1 MNGSIFRKAIAIG
14 ILSSTFGIASIAL
27 STTSA
32 SASSVITAAT
42 AALPKFGDNGPEV
55 VRLQEAIMARGF
67 TIKGGVTGTYSEATR
82 SALKSLQKVAGF
94 KASGTLD
101 EKTAKFLGLVDVVA
115 LSSSSLPAVGASGDA
130 VWSVQQALIN
140 SGFAVKGGADGKF
153 GLATTIAL
161 GKFQAA
167 KGLTV
172 TKVVD
177 EATAIALGMLQAPK
191 SVVVSSVVVASAKTS
206 ATTATPAAVVTSNY
220 PKLGDRSETVK
231 AIQTVL
237 MNDSIGLV
245 GGADGRFGK
254 GTSAAIAEYQKRR
267 GLNITGSMDDATNAA
282 MFAAPVAASV
292 APVAAT
298 TAMTFET
305 LPARGQTGEL
315 VRALQN
321 ALIANGTEVKGGA
334 DGVFG
339 VATTVAISNF
349 QAARALNQTK
359 VLDVNT
365 AVALA
370 LIPSFESLGLPTLQV
385 FPMQGGCGFSD
396 TWHDPRSGGRLH
408 EGVDIMGA
416 KGLAIYATNDGVISR
431 MSSGGALGG
440 NVIYVKIPNG
450 TYFYYAHLD
459 SFAPGMTAGVPV
471 KAGQIIGYNGST
483 GSGGSSHLHFEV
495 HPFGGPA
502 VSPYQFVKAVDA
514 CNVTTVLPQS

>member
-1 MNGSIFRKAIAIG
+1 MNSNLLRKVIAIG
-14 ILSSTFGIASIAL
+14 VLSSTFGIASVAL

-32 SASSVITAAT
+32 SASPVISAAP

-67 TIKGGVTGTYSEATR
+67 TIKGGVTGLYSEATR

-94 KASGTLD
+94 KASGKLD

-167 KGLTV
+167 KGLSV

-177 EATAIALGMLQAPK
+177 EATAIALGMLSAPK
-191 SVVVSSVVVASAKTS
+191 PVVVAAVK
-206 ATTATPAAVVTSNY
+206 AVAAPAAVVPSNF

-237 MNDSIGLV
+237 INDSIGLV

-282 MFAAPVAASV
+282 MFAAPVV
-292 APVAAT
+292 APVAAPAAPVAAAT
-298 TAMTFET
+298 TMTFET
-305 LPARGQTGEL
+305 LPARGQSGEF

-385 FPMQGGCGFSD
+385 FPMQGGCGFTD
-396 TWHDPRSGGRLH
+396 TWHQPRSGGRLH

-431 MSSGGALGG
+431 MSTGGALGG
-440 NVIYVKIPNG
+440 NAIYVKIPNG

-459 SFAPGMTAGVPV
+459 SFAPGIAAGVPV

-483 GSGGSSHLHFEV
+483 GSTTPHLHFEV

-502 VSPYQFVKAVDA
+502 VNPYQFVKAVDA
-514 CNVTTVLPQS
+514 CNVTTVLPQP

>member
-1 MNGSIFRKAIAIG
+1 MNGSILRKTIAIG
-14 ILSSTFGIASIAL
+14 LLSSTFGIASIAM

-32 SASSVITAAT
+32 SASPLITAAP

-67 TIKGGVTGTYSEATR
+67 TIKGGVTGSYSEATR

-161 GKFQAA
+161 SKFQAA

-177 EATAIALGMLQAPK
+177 EATAVALGMLSAPK
-191 SVVVSSVVVASAKTS
+191 VVVVASVKTV
-206 ATTATPAAVVTSNY
+206 AAAPAAVVTSNF

-237 MNDSIGLV
+237 INDSIGLV

-267 GLNITGSMDDATNAA
+267 GLNITGTMDDATNAA
-282 MFAAPVAASV
+282 MFAAPVATPA

-298 TAMTFET
+298 TSMTYET
-305 LPARGQTGEL
+305 LPARGQSGDL

-359 VLDVNT
+359 VLDVTT
-365 AVALA
+365 AVALG

-385 FPMQGGCGFSD
+385 FPMQGGCGFTD

-408 EGVDIMGA
+408 EGVDIIGA

-431 MSSGGALGG
+431 MSTGGALGG
-440 NVIYVKIPNG
+440 NAIYVKIPNG

-459 SFAPGMTAGVPV
+459 SFAPGMAVGVPV

-483 GSGGSSHLHFEV
+483 GTTTPHLHFEV

-502 VSPYQFVKAVDA
+502 VNPYQFVKAVDA
-514 CNVTTVLPQS
+514 CNVTTVLPQP

>member
-1 MNGSIFRKAIAIG
+1 MNGSILRKTIAIG
-14 ILSSTFGIASIAL
+14 LLSSTFGIASIAM

-32 SASSVITAAT
+32 SASPLITAAP

-67 TIKGGVTGTYSEATR
+67 TIKGGVTGSYSEATR

-161 GKFQAA
+161 SKFQAA

-177 EATAIALGMLQAPK
+177 EATAVALGMLSAPK
-191 SVVVSSVVVASAKTS
+191 VVVVASVKTV
-206 ATTATPAAVVTSNY
+206 AAAPAAVVTSNF

-237 MNDSIGLV
+237 INDSIGLV

-267 GLNITGSMDDATNAA
+267 GLNITGTMDDATNAA
-282 MFAAPVAASV
+282 MFAAPVAPPA
-292 APVAAT
+292 APVAAAT
-298 TAMTFET
+298 SMTYET
-305 LPARGQTGEL
+305 LPARGQSGDL

-339 VATTVAISNF
+339 VATTVALGNF

-385 FPMQGGCGFSD
+385 FPMQGGCGFTD

-408 EGVDIMGA
+408 EGVDIIGA

-431 MSSGGALGG
+431 MSTGGALGG
-440 NVIYVKIPNG
+440 NAIYVKIPNG

-459 SFAPGMTAGVPV
+459 SFAPGMAAGVPV

-483 GSGGSSHLHFEV
+483 GTTTPHLHFEV

-502 VSPYQFVKAVDA
+502 VNPYQFVKAVDA
-514 CNVTTVLPQS
+514 CNVTTVLPQP

>member
-1 MNGSIFRKAIAIG
+1 MNSNLLRKVIAIG
-14 ILSSTFGIASIAL
+14 ALSATFGIAA
-27 STTSA
+27 TTVSA
-32 SASSVITAAT
+32 TTAAASPVVS
-42 AALPKFGDNGPEV
+42 AAVSQLPKFGDNGPEV

-67 TIKGGVTGTYSEATR
+67 SIKGGVTGAYSDATR

-94 KASGTLD
+94 KATGTLD

-115 LSSSSLPAVGASGDA
+115 LSSSSLPAVGATGDA

-140 SGFAVKGGADGKF
+140 NGFAVKGGADGKF

-161 GKFQAA
+161 GKFQSA
-167 KGLTV
+167 KGLPL

-177 EATAIALGMLQAPK
+177 EATAIALGMLAAPK
-191 SVVVSSVVVASAKTS
+191 TVVTASVKTASAVVVKPSSF
-206 ATTATPAAVVTSNY
+206 
-220 PKLGDRSETVK
+220 PKQGDRSDQVK

-237 MNDSIGLV
+237 INDVIGLV
-245 GGADGRFGK
+245 GGADGRFGA
-254 GTSAAIAEYQKRR
+254 GTSAAIAEYQRRR
-267 GLNITGSMDDATNAA
+267 GLNITGTMDDATNAA
-282 MFAAPVAASV
+282 MFAAPAPAPAVAV
-292 APVAAT
+292 EAT
-298 TAMTFET
+298 ATSMTFET
-305 LPARGQTGEL
+305 LPARGQSGEL
-315 VRALQN
+315 VRTLQN

-339 VATTVAISNF
+339 VATTVAITNF
-349 QAARALNQTK
+349 QIARGLNQTK

-370 LIPSFESLGLPTLQV
+370 LIPSLESLGLPTLQV
-385 FPMQGGCGFSD
+385 FPMQGRCSFSD
-396 TWHDPRSGGRLH
+396 TWKQARPGGRLH

-431 MSSGGALGG
+431 MSTGGVLGG
-440 NVIYVKIPNG
+440 NAIYLTIPNG

-459 SFAPGMTAGVPV
+459 SFAPGIAPGVSV
-471 KAGQIIGYNGST
+471 RAGQIIGYNGET
-483 GSGGSSHLHFEV
+483 GLAGSPHLHFEV

-502 VSPYQFVKAVDA
+502 VSPYPFVKAVDA

>member
-1 MNGSIFRKAIAIG
+1 MNSNLLRKVIAIG

-27 STTSA
+27 STTSV
-32 SASSVITAAT
+32 SASPVISAAP

-55 VRLQEAIMARGF
+55 VRLQEAIMSRGF
-67 TIKGGVTGTYSEATR
+67 SITGGVTGSYSEATR

-140 SGFAVKGGADGKF
+140 SGFVVKGGADGKF

-177 EATAIALGMLQAPK
+177 EATAIALGMLSAPK
-191 SVVVSSVVVASAKTS
+191 PVVVASAKTV
-206 ATTATPAAVVTSNY
+206 TAAAAPAAVVNANF

-237 MNDSIGLV
+237 IKDSIGLV
-245 GGADGRFGK
+245 GGADGRFGA
-254 GTSAAIAEYQKRR
+254 GTTAAIAEYQKRR
-267 GLNITGSMDDATNAA
+267 GLNITGSMDDATNAV
-282 MFAAPVAASV
+282 MFAAPVAAP
-292 APVAAT
+292 APVVAAA

-305 LPARGQTGEL
+305 LPARGQSGDL

-339 VATTVAISNF
+339 VATTVALGNF
-349 QAARALNQTK
+349 QAARALNQSK

-370 LIPSFESLGLPTLQV
+370 LIPTLESLGLPTLQV
-385 FPMQGGCGFSD
+385 FPMQGRCGFTD
-396 TWHDPRSGGRLH
+396 TWGQARSEGRSH
-408 EGVDIMGA
+408 EGTDVMGA
-416 KGLAIYATNDGVISR
+416 RGLALYATNDGVISR
-431 MSSGGALGG
+431 MSTGGRLGV

-459 SFAPGMTAGVPV
+459 SFAPGMAAGVPV
-471 KAGQIIGYNGST
+471 KAGQIIGYVGST
-483 GSGGSSHLHFEV
+483 GDAGTPHLHFEI
-495 HPFGGPA
+495 HPFGGAA
-502 VSPYQFVKAVDA
+502 VNPYVILKAADA
-514 CNVTTVLPQS
+514 CNVLDVLPQP

>member
-1 MNGSIFRKAIAIG
+1 MNSNLFRKVIAIS
-14 ILSSTFGIASIAL
+14 ILSSTFGVASVAL

-32 SASSVITAAT
+32 SASPVISAAP

-67 TIKGGVTGTYSEATR
+67 SIKGGVTGSYSVATR
-82 SALKSLQKVAGF
+82 SALRSLQKVAGLR
-94 KASGTLD
+94 ASGTLD

-167 KGLTV
+167 KGLAV

-177 EATAIALGMLQAPK
+177 QATAIALGMLNAPK
-191 SVVVSSVVVASAKTS
+191 PVVVAAAKTVATS
-206 ATTATPAAVVTSNY
+206 AAAPAAVVSSNF
-220 PKLGDRSETVK
+220 PKQGDRSETVK

-237 MNDSIGLV
+237 IKDVIGLV
-245 GGADGRFGK
+245 GGADGRFGA
-254 GTSAAIAEYQKRR
+254 GTSAAIAEYQRRR

-282 MFAAPVAASV
+282 MFAAPVAAPA
-292 APVAAT
+292 APVATAT
-298 TAMTFET
+298 TAMTYET
-305 LPARGQTGEL
+305 LPARGQSGEL

-339 VATTVAISNF
+339 VATTVALGNF
-349 QAARALNQTK
+349 QASRALNQTK

-385 FPMQGGCGFSD
+385 FPMQGGCGFTD
-396 TWHDPRSGGRLH
+396 TWHAPRSGGRLH
-408 EGVDIMGA
+408 EGVDIIGA

-431 MSSGGALGG
+431 MSTGGALGG
-440 NVIYVKIPNG
+440 NAIYVKIPNG

-459 SFAPGMTAGVPV
+459 SFAPGMAVGVPV

-483 GSGGSSHLHFEV
+483 GSTTPHLHFEV

-502 VSPYQFVKAVDA
+502 VNPYQFVKAVDA
-514 CNVTTVLPQS
+514 CNVTTVLPQP

>member
-14 ILSSTFGIASIAL
+14 ILSSTFGIASVAM

-32 SASSVITAAT
+32 SASPVISAAP
-42 AALPKFGDNGPEV
+42 AALPAFGDNGPEV
-55 VRLQEAIMARGF
+55 VRLQQAILARGF
-67 TIKGGVTGTYSEATR
+67 TIKGGVTGSYSEATR

-161 GKFQAA
+161 GKFQSA

-177 EATAIALGMLQAPK
+177 EATAVALGMLSAPQP
-191 SVVVSSVVVASAKTS
+191 VVVASAKTV
-206 ATTATPAAVVTSNY
+206 ATPAAVVPSNF
-220 PKLGDRSETVK
+220 PKQGDRSETVK

-237 MNDSIGLV
+237 IKDSIGLV
-245 GGADGRFGK
+245 GGADGRFGV
-254 GTSAAIAEYQKRR
+254 GTSAAIAEYQRRR

-282 MFAAPVAASV
+282 MFAAPVV
-292 APVAAT
+292 APVAAPAAPVAAAT

-305 LPARGQTGEL
+305 LPARGQSGEF

-321 ALIANGTEVKGGA
+321 ALIANGTDIKGGA

-385 FPMQGGCGFSD
+385 FPMQGGCGFTD
-396 TWHDPRSGGRLH
+396 TWHQPRSGGRLH

-431 MSSGGALGG
+431 MSTGGALGG
-440 NVIYVKIPNG
+440 NAIYVKIPNG

-459 SFAPGMTAGVPV
+459 SFAPGIAAGVPV

-483 GSGGSSHLHFEV
+483 GSTTPHLHFEV

-502 VSPYQFVKAVDA
+502 VNPYQFVKAVDA
-514 CNVTTVLPQS
+514 CNVTTVLPQP

>member
-1 MNGSIFRKAIAIG
+1 MNGSILRKTIAIG
-14 ILSSTFGIASIAL
+14 LLSSTFGIASIAM

-32 SASSVITAAT
+32 SASPLITAAP

-67 TIKGGVTGTYSEATR
+67 TIKGGVTGSYSEATR

-161 GKFQAA
+161 SKFQAA

-177 EATAIALGMLQAPK
+177 EATAVALGVLSAPK
-191 SVVVSSVVVASAKTS
+191 VVVVASVKTV
-206 ATTATPAAVVTSNY
+206 AAAPAAVVTSNF

-237 MNDSIGLV
+237 INDSIGLV

-282 MFAAPVAASV
+282 MFAAPVAPPA
-292 APVAAT
+292 APVAAAT
-298 TAMTFET
+298 SMTYET
-305 LPARGQTGEL
+305 LPARGQSGDL

-339 VATTVAISNF
+339 VATTVALGNF

-385 FPMQGGCGFSD
+385 FPMQGGCGFTD

-408 EGVDIMGA
+408 EGVDIIGA

-431 MSSGGALGG
+431 MSTGGALGG
-440 NVIYVKIPNG
+440 NAIYVKIPNG

-459 SFAPGMTAGVPV
+459 SFAPGMAAGVPV

-483 GSGGSSHLHFEV
+483 GTTTPHLHFEV
-495 HPFGGPA
+495 HPFGGAA
-502 VSPYQFVKAVDA
+502 VNPYAILKAVDA
-514 CNVTTVLPQS
+514 CNVLDVLPQP

>member
-14 ILSSTFGIASIAL
+14 ILSSTFGIASIAM

-32 SASSVITAAT
+32 SASPVITAAP

-67 TIKGGVTGTYSEATR
+67 SIKGGVTGSYSEATR

-153 GLATTIAL
+153 GIATTIAL

-177 EATAIALGMLQAPK
+177 EATAIALGMLSAPK
-191 SVVVSSVVVASAKTS
+191 PVVVASAKTVI
-206 ATTATPAAVVTSNY
+206 AAAVPAAVATSNF

-237 MNDSIGLV
+237 INDSIGLV
-245 GGADGRFGK
+245 GGADGRFGN

-267 GLNITGSMDDATNAA
+267 GLNITGSMDDATNAV
-282 MFAAPVAASV
+282 MFV
-292 APVAAT
+292 APVAAPAAPVAQAT
-298 TAMTFET
+298 TMTFET
-305 LPARGQTGEL
+305 LPTRGQTGEL

-339 VATTVAISNF
+339 VATTVAITNF

-370 LIPSFESLGLPTLQV
+370 LIPTLESLGLPTLQV
-385 FPMQGGCGFSD
+385 FPMQGRCGFTD
-396 TWHDPRSGGRLH
+396 TWGQARSEGRSH
-408 EGVDIMGA
+408 EGTDVIGA
-416 KGLAIYATNDGVISR
+416 RGLALYATNDGVISR
-431 MSSGGALGG
+431 MSTGGRLGG
-440 NVIYVKIPNG
+440 NAIYVKIPNG

-459 SFAPGMTAGVPV
+459 SFAPGMAAGVPV
-471 KAGQIIGYNGST
+471 KAGQIIGYVGST
-483 GSGGSSHLHFEV
+483 GTTTPHLHFEV
-495 HPFGGPA
+495 HPFGGAA
-502 VSPYQFVKAVDA
+502 VNPYAILKAADA
-514 CNVTTVLPQS
+514 CNVMDVLPQP

>member
-1 MNGSIFRKAIAIG
+1 MNGSILRKTIAIG
-14 ILSSTFGIASIAL
+14 LLSSTFGIASIAM

-32 SASSVITAAT
+32 SASPLITAAP

-67 TIKGGVTGTYSEATR
+67 TIKGGVTGSYSEATR

-161 GKFQAA
+161 SKFQAA

-177 EATAIALGMLQAPK
+177 EATAVALGVLSAPK
-191 SVVVSSVVVASAKTS
+191 VVVVASVKTV
-206 ATTATPAAVVTSNY
+206 AAAPAAVVTSNF

-237 MNDSIGLV
+237 INDSIGLV

-267 GLNITGSMDDATNAA
+267 GLNITGTMDDATNAA
-282 MFAAPVAASV
+282 MFAAPVAPPA
-292 APVAAT
+292 APVAAAT
-298 TAMTFET
+298 SMTYET
-305 LPARGQTGEL
+305 LPARGQSGDL

-339 VATTVAISNF
+339 VATTVALGNF

-359 VLDVNT
+359 VLDVTT

-385 FPMQGGCGFSD
+385 FPMQGGCGFTD

-408 EGVDIMGA
+408 EGVDIIGA

-431 MSSGGALGG
+431 MSTGGRLGG
-440 NVIYVKIPNG
+440 NAIYVKIPNG

-459 SFAPGMTAGVPV
+459 SFAPGVAVGVPV

-483 GSGGSSHLHFEV
+483 GTTTPHLHFEV

-502 VSPYQFVKAVDA
+502 VNPYQFVKAVDA
-514 CNVTTVLPQS
+514 CNVTTVLPQP

>member
-14 ILSSTFGIASIAL
+14 ILSSTFGIASIAM

-32 SASSVITAAT
+32 SASPAISAVP

-55 VRLQEAIMARGF
+55 IRLQEAILARGF
-67 TIKGGVTGTYSEATR
+67 TIKGGVTGSYSEATR

-177 EATAIALGMLQAPK
+177 EATAVALGMLSAPQ
-191 SVVVSSVVVASAKTS
+191 SVVVAAVK
-206 ATTATPAAVVTSNY
+206 AVATPAAVVPSNF
-220 PKLGDRSETVK
+220 PKQGDRSETVK

-237 MNDSIGLV
+237 IKDSIGLV
-245 GGADGRFGK
+245 GGADGRFGV
-254 GTSAAIAEYQKRR
+254 GTSAAIAEYQRRR
-267 GLNITGSMDDATNAA
+267 GLNITGSIDDATNAA
-282 MFAAPVAASV
+282 MFAAPVATPVAAPA
-292 APVAAT
+292 APVAAAT

-305 LPARGQTGEL
+305 LPARGQSGEL

-321 ALIANGTEVKGGA
+321 ALIANGTDVKGGA

-339 VATTVAISNF
+339 VATTVAITNF

-370 LIPSFESLGLPTLQV
+370 LIPSLESLGLPTLQV
-385 FPMQGGCGFSD
+385 FPMQGRCGFTD
-396 TWHDPRSGGRLH
+396 TWGQSRSEGRSH
-408 EGVDIMGA
+408 EGTDVMGA
-416 KGLAIYATNDGVISR
+416 RGLALYATNDGVISKV
-431 MSSGGALGG
+431 STGGRLGG
-440 NVIYVKIPNG
+440 NAIYVKIPNG

-459 SFAPGMTAGVPV
+459 NFAPGMAAGVPV
-471 KAGQIIGYNGST
+471 KAGQVIGYVGST
-483 GSGGSSHLHFEV
+483 GTTTPHLHFEV
-495 HPFGGPA
+495 HPFGGAA
-502 VSPYQFVKAVDA
+502 VNPYAILKAADA
-514 CNVTTVLPQS
+514 CNVLDVLPQP

>member
-1 MNGSIFRKAIAIG
+1 
-14 ILSSTFGIASIAL
+14 
-27 STTSA
+27 
-32 SASSVITAAT
+32 
-42 AALPKFGDNGPEV
+42 
-55 VRLQEAIMARGF
+55 
-67 TIKGGVTGTYSEATR
+67 
-82 SALKSLQKVAGF
+82 
-94 KASGTLD
+94 
-101 EKTAKFLGLVDVVA
+101 LGLVDVVA
-115 LSSSSLPAVGASGDA
+115 LSTSSLPAVGATGDA

-161 GKFQAA
+161 GKFQSA
-167 KGLTV
+167 KGLPL

-177 EATAIALGMLQAPK
+177 EATAIALGMLAAPK
-191 SVVVSSVVVASAKTS
+191 T
-206 ATTATPAAVVTSNY
+206 VVTASVKTASPVVIKSSSF
-220 PKLGDRSETVK
+220 PKQGDRSDQVK

-237 MNDSIGLV
+237 INDVIGLV
-245 GGADGRFGK
+245 GGADGRFGA
-254 GTSAAIAEYQKRR
+254 GTSAAIAEYQRRR
-267 GLNITGSMDDATNAA
+267 GLNITGAMDDATNAA
-282 MFAAPVAASV
+282 MFAAP
-292 APVAAT
+292 APAPAVTVEAT
-298 TAMTFET
+298 ATSMTFET
-305 LPARGQTGEL
+305 LPARGQSGEF

-339 VATTVAISNF
+339 VATTIAITNF
-349 QAARALNQTK
+349 QIARGLNQTK

-370 LIPSFESLGLPTLQV
+370 LIPSLESLGLPTLQV
-385 FPMQGGCGFSD
+385 FPMQGRCSFSD
-396 TWHDPRSGGRLH
+396 TWQQARPGGRLH

-431 MSSGGALGG
+431 MSTGGVLGG
-440 NVIYVKIPNG
+440 NAIYLTIPNG

-459 SFAPGMTAGVPV
+459 SFAPGIAPGVSV
-471 KAGQIIGYNGST
+471 RAGQIIGYNGET
-483 GSGGSSHLHFEV
+483 GHAGSPHLHFEV

>member
-1 MNGSIFRKAIAIG
+1 MNGSILRKTIAIG
-14 ILSSTFGIASIAL
+14 LLSGTFGVASIAM

-32 SASSVITAAT
+32 SASPLITAAP

-67 TIKGGVTGTYSEATR
+67 TIKGGVTGSYSEATR

-161 GKFQAA
+161 SKFQAA

-177 EATAIALGMLQAPK
+177 EATAVALGVLSAPK
-191 SVVVSSVVVASAKTS
+191 VVVVASVKTV
-206 ATTATPAAVVTSNY
+206 AAAPAAVVTSNF

-237 MNDSIGLV
+237 INDSIGLV

-267 GLNITGSMDDATNAA
+267 GLNITGTMDDATNAA
-282 MFAAPVAASV
+282 MFAAPVATPA
-292 APVAAT
+292 APVAAAT
-298 TAMTFET
+298 SMTYET
-305 LPARGQTGEL
+305 LPARGQSGDL

-385 FPMQGGCGFSD
+385 FPMQGGCGFTD
-396 TWHDPRSGGRLH
+396 TWHAPRSGGRLH
-408 EGVDIMGA
+408 EGVDIIGA

-431 MSSGGALGG
+431 MSTGGALGG
-440 NVIYVKIPNG
+440 NAIYVKIPNG

-459 SFAPGMTAGVPV
+459 SFAPGMAPGVPV

-483 GSGGSSHLHFEV
+483 GTTTPHLHFEV

-502 VSPYQFVKAVDA
+502 VNPYQFVKAVDA
-514 CNVTTVLPQS
+514 CNVTTVLPQP

>member
-32 SASSVITAAT
+32 SASPVITTAP

-67 TIKGGVTGTYSEATR
+67 SIKGGVTGSYSEATR

-101 EKTAKFLGLVDVVA
+101 AKTAKFLGLVDVVA

-140 SGFAVKGGADGKF
+140 SGFTVKGGADGKF

-177 EATAIALGMLQAPK
+177 EATAIALGMLSAPK
-191 SVVVSSVVVASAKTS
+191 PVAVASVKTV
-206 ATTATPAAVVTSNY
+206 ATAAAPVAVVTSNF
-220 PKLGDRSETVK
+220 PKLGDRSEAVK

-237 MNDSIGLV
+237 INDSIGLV

-282 MFAAPVAASV
+282 MFAAPVAAPA
-292 APVAAT
+292 APVAAAT
-298 TAMTFET
+298 TMSFET
-305 LPARGQTGEL
+305 LPARGQSGEL

-385 FPMQGGCGFSD
+385 FPMQGGCGFTD

-408 EGVDIMGA
+408 EGVDIIGA

-431 MSSGGALGG
+431 MSTGGALGG
-440 NVIYVKIPNG
+440 NAIYVKIPNG

-459 SFAPGMTAGVPV
+459 SFAPGMAAGVPV

-483 GSGGSSHLHFEV
+483 GTSSPHLHFEV

-502 VSPYQFVKAVDA
+502 VNPYQFVKAVDA

>member
-14 ILSSTFGIASIAL
+14 ILSSTFGIASIAM

-32 SASSVITAAT
+32 SASPVITAAP

-67 TIKGGVTGTYSEATR
+67 SIKGGVTGSYSEATR

-153 GLATTIAL
+153 GIATTIAL

-177 EATAIALGMLQAPK
+177 EATAIALGMLSAPK
-191 SVVVSSVVVASAKTS
+191 PVVVASAKTVI
-206 ATTATPAAVVTSNY
+206 AAAVPAAVATSNF

-245 GGADGRFGK
+245 GGADGRFGA

-267 GLNITGSMDDATNAA
+267 GLNITGSMDDATNAV
-282 MFAAPVAASV
+282 MFV
-292 APVAAT
+292 APVAAPAAPVAQAT
-298 TAMTFET
+298 TMTFET
-305 LPARGQTGEL
+305 LPTRGQTGEL

-339 VATTVAISNF
+339 VATTVAITNF

-370 LIPSFESLGLPTLQV
+370 LIPTLESLGLPTLQV
-385 FPMQGGCGFSD
+385 FPMQGRCGFTD
-396 TWHDPRSGGRLH
+396 TWGQARSEGRSH
-408 EGVDIMGA
+408 EGTDVIGA
-416 KGLAIYATNDGVISR
+416 RGLALYATNDGVISR
-431 MSSGGALGG
+431 MSTGGRLGG
-440 NVIYVKIPNG
+440 NAIYVKIPNG

-459 SFAPGMTAGVPV
+459 SFAPGMAAGVPV
-471 KAGQIIGYNGST
+471 KAGQIIGYVGST
-483 GSGGSSHLHFEV
+483 GTTTPHLHFEV
-495 HPFGGPA
+495 HPFGGAA
-502 VSPYQFVKAVDA
+502 VNPYAILKAADA
-514 CNVTTVLPQS
+514 CNVMGVLPQP

>member
-1 MNGSIFRKAIAIG
+1 MNGSIFRKAIAIS
-14 ILSSTFGIASIAL
+14 ILSSTFGIAGIAL

-32 SASSVITAAT
+32 SASPVITSAPAT
-42 AALPKFGDNGPEV
+42 LPKFGDNGPEV
-55 VRLQEAIMARGF
+55 IRLQESIMARGF
-67 TIKGGVTGTYSEATR
+67 TIKGGVTGSYSEATR

-101 EKTAKFLGLVDVVA
+101 AKTAKFLGLVDVVA
-115 LSSSSLPAVGASGDA
+115 LSSSALPAVGASGDA

-161 GKFQAA
+161 GKFQTA
-167 KGLTV
+167 KGLKV

-177 EATAIALGMLQAPK
+177 ESTAIALGMLSAPK
-191 SVVVSSVVVASAKTS
+191 PVVVASVKTVV
-206 ATTATPAAVVTSNY
+206 APTAPVAAPAAQV
-220 PKLGDRSETVK
+220 
-231 AIQTVL
+231 
-237 MNDSIGLV
+237 
-245 GGADGRFGK
+245 
-254 GTSAAIAEYQKRR
+254 AAP
-267 GLNITGSMDDATNAA
+267 
-282 MFAAPVAASV
+282 AAPVA
-292 APVAAT
+292 AAT

-305 LPARGQTGEL
+305 LPARGQSGDL

-370 LIPSFESLGLPTLQV
+370 LIPTLESLGLPTLQV
-385 FPMQGGCGFSD
+385 FPMQGGCGFTD

-408 EGVDIMGA
+408 EGVDIIGA

-431 MSSGGALGG
+431 MSTGGALGG
-440 NVIYVKIPNG
+440 NAIYVKIPNG

-459 SFAPGMTAGVPV
+459 SFAPGMAVGVPV

-483 GSGGSSHLHFEV
+483 GATTAHLHFEV

-502 VSPYQFVKAVDA
+502 VNPYQFVKAVDA
-514 CNVTTVLPQS
+514 CNVTTVLPQP

>member
-1 MNGSIFRKAIAIG
+1 MNGSILRKTIAIG
-14 ILSSTFGIASIAL
+14 LLSSTFGIASIAM

-32 SASSVITAAT
+32 SASPLITAAP

-67 TIKGGVTGTYSEATR
+67 TIKGGVTGSYSEATR

-161 GKFQAA
+161 SKFQAA

-177 EATAIALGMLQAPK
+177 EATAVALGMLSAPK
-191 SVVVSSVVVASAKTS
+191 VVVVASVKTV
-206 ATTATPAAVVTSNY
+206 AAAPAAVVTSNF

-237 MNDSIGLV
+237 INDSIGLV

-282 MFAAPVAASV
+282 MFAAPVAPPA
-292 APVAAT
+292 APVAAAT
-298 TAMTFET
+298 SMTYET
-305 LPARGQTGEL
+305 LPARGQSGDL

-385 FPMQGGCGFSD
+385 FPMQGGCGFTD

-408 EGVDIMGA
+408 EGVDIIGA

-431 MSSGGALGG
+431 MSTGGALGG
-440 NVIYVKIPNG
+440 NAIYVKIPNG

-459 SFAPGMTAGVPV
+459 SFAPGMAAGVPV

-483 GSGGSSHLHFEV
+483 GTTTPHLHFEV

-502 VSPYQFVKAVDA
+502 VNPYQFVKAVDA
-514 CNVTTVLPQS
+514 CNVTTVLPQP

>member
-1 MNGSIFRKAIAIG
+1 MNGSILRKTIAIG
-14 ILSSTFGIASIAL
+14 LLSSTFGIASIAM

-32 SASSVITAAT
+32 SASPLITAAP

-67 TIKGGVTGTYSEATR
+67 TIKGGVTGSYSEATR

-161 GKFQAA
+161 SKFQAA

-177 EATAIALGMLQAPK
+177 EATAVALGMLSAPK
-191 SVVVSSVVVASAKTS
+191 VVVVASVKTV
-206 ATTATPAAVVTSNY
+206 AAAPAAVVTSNF

-237 MNDSIGLV
+237 INDSIGLV

-282 MFAAPVAASV
+282 MFAAPVAPPA
-292 APVAAT
+292 APVAAAT
-298 TAMTFET
+298 SMTYET
-305 LPARGQTGEL
+305 LPARGQSGDL

-359 VLDVNT
+359 VLDVTT
-365 AVALA
+365 AVALG

-385 FPMQGGCGFSD
+385 FPMQGGCGFTD

-408 EGVDIMGA
+408 EGVDIIGA

-431 MSSGGALGG
+431 MSTGGALGG
-440 NVIYVKIPNG
+440 NAIYVKIPNG

-459 SFAPGMTAGVPV
+459 SFAPGMAAGVPV

-483 GSGGSSHLHFEV
+483 GTGSPHLHFEV

-502 VSPYQFVKAVDA
+502 VNPYQFVKAVDA
-514 CNVTTVLPQS
+514 CNVTTVLPQP

>member
-1 MNGSIFRKAIAIG
+1 MNGSIFRKAIAIA

-32 SASSVITAAT
+32 SASPVITAAT
-42 AALPKFGDNGPEV
+42 TALPKFGDNGPEV
-55 VRLQEAIMARGF
+55 IRLQEAIMARGF
-67 TIKGGVTGTYSEATR
+67 SIKGGVTGSYSEATR

-167 KGLTV
+167 KKLTV

-177 EATAIALGMLQAPK
+177 EATAIALGMLSAPK
-191 SVVVSSVVVASAKTS
+191 PVVVASAKTV
-206 ATTATPAAVVTSNY
+206 TAS
-220 PKLGDRSETVK
+220 
-231 AIQTVL
+231 
-237 MNDSIGLV
+237 
-245 GGADGRFGK
+245 
-254 GTSAAIAEYQKRR
+254 
-267 GLNITGSMDDATNAA
+267 
-282 MFAAPVAASV
+282 AAPVAAPA

-298 TAMTFET
+298 TVMTFET
-305 LPARGQTGEL
+305 LPARGQSGEL

-385 FPMQGGCGFSD
+385 FPMQGGCGFTD

-408 EGVDIMGA
+408 EGVDIIGA

-431 MSSGGALGG
+431 MSTGGALGG
-440 NVIYVKIPNG
+440 NAIYVKIPNG

-459 SFAPGMTAGVPV
+459 SFAPGMAAGVPV

-483 GSGGSSHLHFEV
+483 GTGSPHLHFEV

>member
-1 MNGSIFRKAIAIG
+1 MNGSIFRKAISIG
-14 ILSSTFGIASIAL
+14 ILSSTFGIASIAM

-32 SASSVITAAT
+32 SASSAISAAPT
-42 AALPKFGDNGPEV
+42 ALPKFGDNGPEV
-55 VRLQEAIMARGF
+55 IRLQQAILARGF
-67 TIKGGVTGTYSEATR
+67 TIKGGVTGSYSEATR

-94 KASGTLD
+94 KASGMLD

-161 GKFQAA
+161 GKFQSA

-177 EATAIALGMLQAPK
+177 EATAVALGMLSAPQP
-191 SVVVSSVVVASAKTS
+191 VVVASAKTV
-206 ATTATPAAVVTSNY
+206 ATPAAVVPSNF
-220 PKLGDRSETVK
+220 PKQGDRSETVK

-237 MNDSIGLV
+237 IKDSIGLV
-245 GGADGRFGK
+245 GGADGRFGV
-254 GTSAAIAEYQKRR
+254 GTSAAIAEYQRRR

-282 MFAAPVAASV
+282 MFAAPVV
-292 APVAAT
+292 APVAAPAAPVAAAT

-305 LPARGQTGEL
+305 LPARGQSGEF

-321 ALIANGTEVKGGA
+321 ALIANGTDIKGGA

-385 FPMQGGCGFSD
+385 FPMQGGCGFTD
-396 TWHDPRSGGRLH
+396 TWHQPRSGGRLH

-431 MSSGGALGG
+431 MSTGGALGG
-440 NVIYVKIPNG
+440 NAIYVKIPNG

-459 SFAPGMTAGVPV
+459 SFAPGIAAGVPV

-483 GSGGSSHLHFEV
+483 GSTTPHLHFEV

-502 VSPYQFVKAVDA
+502 VNPYQFVKAVDA
-514 CNVTTVLPQS
+514 CNVTTVLPQP

>member
-14 ILSSTFGIASIAL
+14 ILSSTFGIASIAM

-32 SASSVITAAT
+32 SASPAISAAP

-55 VRLQEAIMARGF
+55 IRLQQAILARGF
-67 TIKGGVTGTYSEATR
+67 TIKGGVTGSYSEATR

-94 KASGTLD
+94 KASGMLD

-177 EATAIALGMLQAPK
+177 EATAVALGMLSAPQP
-191 SVVVSSVVVASAKTS
+191 VVVASAKTV
-206 ATTATPAAVVTSNY
+206 ATPAAVVPSNF
-220 PKLGDRSETVK
+220 PKQGDRSETVK

-237 MNDSIGLV
+237 IKDSIGLV
-245 GGADGRFGK
+245 GGADGRFGV
-254 GTSAAIAEYQKRR
+254 GTSAAIAEYQRRR

-282 MFAAPVAASV
+282 MFAAPVV
-292 APVAAT
+292 APVAAPAAPVAAAT

-305 LPARGQTGEL
+305 LPARGQSGEF

-321 ALIANGTEVKGGA
+321 ALIANGTDIKGGA

-385 FPMQGGCGFSD
+385 FPMQGGCGFTD
-396 TWHDPRSGGRLH
+396 TWHQPRSGGRLH

-431 MSSGGALGG
+431 MSTGGALGG
-440 NVIYVKIPNG
+440 NAIYVKIPNG

-459 SFAPGMTAGVPV
+459 SFAPGMAVGVPV

-483 GSGGSSHLHFEV
+483 GSTTPHLHFEV

-502 VSPYQFVKAVDA
+502 VNPYQFVKAVDA
-514 CNVTTVLPQS
+514 CNVTTVLPQP

>member
-1 MNGSIFRKAIAIG
+1 MNGSILRKTIAIG
-14 ILSSTFGIASIAL
+14 LLSSTFGIASIAM
-27 STTSA
+27 STASA
-32 SASSVITAAT
+32 SASPLITAAP

-67 TIKGGVTGTYSEATR
+67 TIKGGVTGSYSEATR

-161 GKFQAA
+161 SKFQAA

-177 EATAIALGMLQAPK
+177 EATAVALGVLSAPK
-191 SVVVSSVVVASAKTS
+191 VVVVASVKTV
-206 ATTATPAAVVTSNY
+206 AAAPAAVVTSNF

-237 MNDSIGLV
+237 INDSIGLV

-267 GLNITGSMDDATNAA
+267 GLNITGTMDDATNAA
-282 MFAAPVAASV
+282 MFAAPVATPA
-292 APVAAT
+292 APVAAAT
-298 TAMTFET
+298 SMTYET
-305 LPARGQTGEL
+305 LPARGQSGDL

-385 FPMQGGCGFSD
+385 FPMQGGCGFTD
-396 TWHDPRSGGRLH
+396 TWHAPRSGGRLH
-408 EGVDIMGA
+408 EGVDIIGA

-431 MSSGGALGG
+431 MSTGGALGG
-440 NVIYVKIPNG
+440 NAIYVKIPNG

-459 SFAPGMTAGVPV
+459 SFAPGMAPGVPV

-483 GSGGSSHLHFEV
+483 GTTTPHLHFEV

-502 VSPYQFVKAVDA
+502 VNPYQFVKAVDA
-514 CNVTTVLPQS
+514 CNVTTVLPQP

>member
-14 ILSSTFGIASIAL
+14 ILSSTFGIASIAM

-32 SASSVITAAT
+32 SASPVITAAP

-67 TIKGGVTGTYSEATR
+67 SIKGGVTGSYSEATR

-153 GLATTIAL
+153 GIATTIAL

-177 EATAIALGMLQAPK
+177 EATAIALGMLSAPK
-191 SVVVSSVVVASAKTS
+191 PVVVASAKTVI
-206 ATTATPAAVVTSNY
+206 AAAVPAAVAKSNF

-245 GGADGRFGK
+245 GGADGRFGA

-267 GLNITGSMDDATNAA
+267 GLNITGSMDDATNAV
-282 MFAAPVAASV
+282 MFV
-292 APVAAT
+292 APVAAPAAPVAQAT
-298 TAMTFET
+298 TMTFET
-305 LPARGQTGEL
+305 LPTRGQSGEL

-339 VATTVAISNF
+339 VATTVAITNF

-370 LIPSFESLGLPTLQV
+370 LIPTLESLGLPTLQV
-385 FPMQGGCGFSD
+385 FPMQGRCGFTD
-396 TWHDPRSGGRLH
+396 TWGQARSEGRSH
-408 EGVDIMGA
+408 EGTDVIGA
-416 KGLAIYATNDGVISR
+416 RGLALYATNDGVISR
-431 MSSGGALGG
+431 MSTGGRLGG
-440 NVIYVKIPNG
+440 NAIYVKIPNG

-459 SFAPGMTAGVPV
+459 SFAPGMAAGVPV
-471 KAGQIIGYNGST
+471 KAGQIIGYVGST
-483 GSGGSSHLHFEV
+483 GTTTPHLHFEV
-495 HPFGGPA
+495 HPFGGAA
-502 VSPYQFVKAVDA
+502 VNPYAILKAADA
-514 CNVTTVLPQS
+514 CNVMGVLPQP

>member
-1 MNGSIFRKAIAIG
+1 MNGSIFRKAIAIS

-32 SASSVITAAT
+32 SASPVISAAPAT
-42 AALPKFGDNGPEV
+42 LPKFGDNGPEV

-67 TIKGGVTGTYSEATR
+67 TIKGGVTGSYSEATR

-101 EKTAKFLGLVDVVA
+101 AKTAKFLGLVDVVA

-140 SGFAVKGGADGKF
+140 SGFTVKGGADGKF

-161 GKFQAA
+161 GKFQTA
-167 KGLTV
+167 KGLKV

-177 EATAIALGMLQAPK
+177 EATAIALGMLSAPK
-191 SVVVSSVVVASAKTS
+191 PVVIASVKTVAA
-206 ATTATPAAVVTSNY
+206 P
-220 PKLGDRSETVK
+220 
-231 AIQTVL
+231 
-237 MNDSIGLV
+237 
-245 GGADGRFGK
+245 
-254 GTSAAIAEYQKRR
+254 
-267 GLNITGSMDDATNAA
+267 
-282 MFAAPVAASV
+282 AAPVAAPA
-292 APVAAT
+292 APAATAPAAT
-298 TAMTFET
+298 TMSFET
-305 LPARGQTGEL
+305 LPARGQSGEL

-385 FPMQGGCGFSD
+385 FPMQGGCGYSD

-431 MSSGGALGG
+431 MSTGGALGG
-440 NVIYVKIPNG
+440 NAIYIKIPNG

-459 SFAPGMTAGVPV
+459 SFAPGIAAGVPV

-483 GSGGSSHLHFEV
+483 GSGGSTHLHFEV

>member
-14 ILSSTFGIASIAL
+14 LLSSTFGIASIAL
-27 STTSA
+27 CTTSA
-32 SASSVITAAT
+32 SASPVISVAP

-55 VRLQEAIMARGF
+55 VRLQQAIMARGF
-67 TIKGGVTGTYSEATR
+67 SIKGGVTGSYSEATR

-115 LSSSSLPAVGASGDA
+115 LSASSLPAVGASGDA

-140 SGFAVKGGADGKF
+140 SGFTVKGGADGKF

-177 EATAIALGMLQAPK
+177 EATAIALGMLSAP
-191 SVVVSSVVVASAKTS
+191 SPVVVASAKTVKV
-206 ATTATPAAVVTSNY
+206 APAPAAIVTSNF

-237 MNDSIGLV
+237 INDSIGLV

-282 MFAAPVAASV
+282 MFAAPVAAPV
-292 APVAAT
+292 APVAAAPT
-298 TAMTFET
+298 MTFET
-305 LPARGQTGEL
+305 LPSRGQSGDL

-321 ALIANGTEVKGGA
+321 ALIANGTAVKGGA

-385 FPMQGGCGFSD
+385 FPMQGGCGFTD
-396 TWHDPRSGGRLH
+396 TWHQPRSGGRLH
-408 EGVDIMGA
+408 EGVDIIGA

-431 MSSGGALGG
+431 MSTGGALGG
-440 NVIYVKIPNG
+440 NAIYVKIPNG

-459 SFAPGMTAGVPV
+459 SFAPGMAAGVPV

-483 GSGGSSHLHFEV
+483 GSTTPHLHFEV

-502 VSPYQFVKAVDA
+502 VNPYQFVKAVDA
-514 CNVTTVLPQS
+514 CNVTTVLPQP

>member
-14 ILSSTFGIASIAL
+14 ILSSSFGIASIAM

-32 SASSVITAAT
+32 SASSAISAAP

-55 VRLQEAIMARGF
+55 IRLQQAILARGF
-67 TIKGGVTGTYSEATR
+67 TIKGGVTGSYSEATR

-94 KASGTLD
+94 KASGMLD

-161 GKFQAA
+161 GKFQSA

-177 EATAIALGMLQAPK
+177 EATAVALGMLSAPQP
-191 SVVVSSVVVASAKTS
+191 VVVASAKTV
-206 ATTATPAAVVTSNY
+206 ATPAAVVPSNF
-220 PKLGDRSETVK
+220 PKQGDRSETVK

-237 MNDSIGLV
+237 IKDSIGLV
-245 GGADGRFGK
+245 GGADGRFGV
-254 GTSAAIAEYQKRR
+254 GTSAAIAEYQRRR

-282 MFAAPVAASV
+282 MFAAPVV
-292 APVAAT
+292 APVAAPAAPVAAAT

-305 LPARGQTGEL
+305 LPARGQSGEF

-321 ALIANGTEVKGGA
+321 ALIANGTDIKGGA

-349 QAARALNQTK
+349 QATRALNQTK

-370 LIPSFESLGLPTLQV
+370 LIPSIESLGLPTLQV
-385 FPMQGGCGFSD
+385 FPMQGGCGFTD
-396 TWHDPRSGGRLH
+396 TWHQPRSGGRLH

-431 MSSGGALGG
+431 MSTGGALGG
-440 NVIYVKIPNG
+440 NAIYVKIPNG

-459 SFAPGMTAGVPV
+459 SFAPGIAAGVPV

-483 GSGGSSHLHFEV
+483 GSTTPHLHFEV

-502 VSPYQFVKAVDA
+502 VNPYQFVKAVDA
-514 CNVTTVLPQS
+514 CNVTTVLPQP

>member
-1 MNGSIFRKAIAIG
+1 MNGSILRKTIAIG
-14 ILSSTFGIASIAL
+14 LLSSTFGIASIAM

-32 SASSVITAAT
+32 SASPLITAAP

-67 TIKGGVTGTYSEATR
+67 TIKGGVTGSYSEATR

-161 GKFQAA
+161 SKFQAA

-177 EATAIALGMLQAPK
+177 EATAVALGMLSAPK
-191 SVVVSSVVVASAKTS
+191 VVVVASVKTV
-206 ATTATPAAVVTSNY
+206 AAAPAAVVTSNF

-237 MNDSIGLV
+237 INDSIGLV

-282 MFAAPVAASV
+282 MFAAPVAPPA
-292 APVAAT
+292 APVAAAT
-298 TAMTFET
+298 SMTYET
-305 LPARGQTGEL
+305 LPARGQSGDL

-359 VLDVNT
+359 VLDVTT
-365 AVALA
+365 AVALG

-385 FPMQGGCGFSD
+385 FPMQGGCGFTD

-408 EGVDIMGA
+408 EGVDIIGA

-431 MSSGGALGG
+431 MSTGGALGG
-440 NVIYVKIPNG
+440 NAIYVKIPNG

-459 SFAPGMTAGVPV
+459 SFAPGMAAGVPV

-483 GSGGSSHLHFEV
+483 GTTTPHLHFEV

-502 VSPYQFVKAVDA
+502 VNPYQFVKAVDA
-514 CNVTTVLPQS
+514 CNVTTVLPQP

>member
-1 MNGSIFRKAIAIG
+1 MNGSIFLKAITIG
-14 ILSSTFGIASIAL
+14 ILSSTVGIASIAL

-32 SASSVITAAT
+32 SASPVITAT
-42 AALPKFGDNGPEV
+42 PAALPKFGDNGPEV

-67 TIKGGVTGTYSEATR
+67 TIKGGVTGSYSEATR

-94 KASGTLD
+94 KASGILD
-101 EKTAKFLGLVDVVA
+101 EITAKFLGLVDVVA

-140 SGFAVKGGADGKF
+140 SGFSVKGGADGKF

-167 KGLTV
+167 KGLAV

-177 EATAIALGMLQAPK
+177 EATAIALGMLSAPK
-191 SVVVSSVVVASAKTS
+191 PVVVAAVKTV
-206 ATTATPAAVVTSNY
+206 AAPAAPAAVASNF
-220 PKLGDRSETVK
+220 PQFGDRSETVK

-237 MNDSIGLV
+237 IKDSIGLV
-245 GGADGRFGK
+245 GGADGRFGA

-282 MFAAPVAASV
+282 MFSAPVAAPAAPVAT
-292 APVAAT
+292 AT
-298 TAMTFET
+298 TMSFET
-305 LPARGQTGEL
+305 LPARGQSGDL

-385 FPMQGGCGFSD
+385 FPLQGGCGFSD
-396 TWHDPRSGGRLH
+396 TWHHPRSGGRLH

-431 MSSGGALGG
+431 MSTGGALGG
-440 NVIYVKIPNG
+440 NAIYVKIPNG

-459 SFAPGMTAGVPV
+459 SFAPGMAAGVPV

>member
-14 ILSSTFGIASIAL
+14 ILSSTFGIASIAM

-32 SASSVITAAT
+32 SASPAISAAP

-55 VRLQEAIMARGF
+55 IRLQEAILARGF
-67 TIKGGVTGTYSEATR
+67 TIKGGVTGSYSEATR

-177 EATAIALGMLQAPK
+177 EATAVALGMLSAPQ
-191 SVVVSSVVVASAKTS
+191 SVVVAAVK
-206 ATTATPAAVVTSNY
+206 AVATPAAVVPSNF
-220 PKLGDRSETVK
+220 PKQGDRSETVK

-237 MNDSIGLV
+237 IKDSIGLV
-245 GGADGRFGK
+245 GGADGRFGV
-254 GTSAAIAEYQKRR
+254 GTSAAIAEYQRRR
-267 GLNITGSMDDATNAA
+267 GLNITGSIDDATNAA
-282 MFAAPVAASV
+282 MFAAPVATPVAAPA
-292 APVAAT
+292 APVAAAT

-305 LPARGQTGEL
+305 LPARGQSGEL

-321 ALIANGTEVKGGA
+321 ALIANGTDVKGGA

-339 VATTVAISNF
+339 VATTVAITNF

-370 LIPSFESLGLPTLQV
+370 LIPSLESLGLPTLQV
-385 FPMQGGCGFSD
+385 FPMQGRCGFTD
-396 TWHDPRSGGRLH
+396 TWGQSRSEGRSH
-408 EGVDIMGA
+408 EGTDVMGA
-416 KGLAIYATNDGVISR
+416 RGLALYATNDGVISKV
-431 MSSGGALGG
+431 STGGRLGG
-440 NVIYVKIPNG
+440 NAIYVKIPNG

-459 SFAPGMTAGVPV
+459 NFAPGMAAGVPV
-471 KAGQIIGYNGST
+471 KAGQVIGYVGST
-483 GSGGSSHLHFEV
+483 GTTTPHLHFEV
-495 HPFGGPA
+495 HPFGGAA
-502 VSPYQFVKAVDA
+502 VNPYAILKAADA
-514 CNVTTVLPQS
+514 CNVLDVLPQP

>member
-1 MNGSIFRKAIAIG
+1 MNSNLLRKVIAIG
-14 ILSSTFGIASIAL
+14 ALSATFGIAA
-27 STTSA
+27 TTVSA
-32 SASSVITAAT
+32 TTAAASPVVS
-42 AALPKFGDNGPEV
+42 AAVSQLPKFGDNGPEV

-67 TIKGGVTGTYSEATR
+67 SIKGGVTGTYSDATR

-94 KASGTLD
+94 KATGTLD

-115 LSSSSLPAVGASGDA
+115 LSSSSLPAVGATGDA

-140 SGFAVKGGADGKF
+140 NGFAVKGGADGKF

-161 GKFQAA
+161 GKFQSA
-167 KGLTV
+167 KGLPL

-177 EATAIALGMLQAPK
+177 EATAIALGMLAAPK
-191 SVVVSSVVVASAKTS
+191 TVVTASVKTASAVVVKPSSF
-206 ATTATPAAVVTSNY
+206 
-220 PKLGDRSETVK
+220 PKQGDRSDQVK

-237 MNDSIGLV
+237 INDVIGLV
-245 GGADGRFGK
+245 GGADGRFGA
-254 GTSAAIAEYQKRR
+254 GTSAAIAEYQRRR
-267 GLNITGSMDDATNAA
+267 GLNITGTMDDATNAA
-282 MFAAPVAASV
+282 MFAAPAPAPAVAV
-292 APVAAT
+292 EAT
-298 TAMTFET
+298 ATSMTFET
-305 LPARGQTGEL
+305 LPARGQSGEL
-315 VRALQN
+315 VRTLQN

-339 VATTVAISNF
+339 VATTVAITNF
-349 QAARALNQTK
+349 QIARGLNQTK

-370 LIPSFESLGLPTLQV
+370 LIPSLESLGLPTLQV
-385 FPMQGGCGFSD
+385 FPMQGRCSFSD
-396 TWHDPRSGGRLH
+396 TWKQARPGGRLH

-431 MSSGGALGG
+431 MSTGGVLGG
-440 NVIYVKIPNG
+440 NAIYLTIPNG

-459 SFAPGMTAGVPV
+459 SFAPGIAPGVSV
-471 KAGQIIGYNGST
+471 RAGQIIGYNGET
-483 GSGGSSHLHFEV
+483 GHAGSPHLHFEV

>member
-1 MNGSIFRKAIAIG
+1 
-14 ILSSTFGIASIAL
+14 
-27 STTSA
+27 
-32 SASSVITAAT
+32 
-42 AALPKFGDNGPEV
+42 
-55 VRLQEAIMARGF
+55 MARGF
-67 TIKGGVTGTYSEATR
+67 SIKGGVTGAYSDATR

-94 KASGTLD
+94 KATGSLD

-115 LSSSSLPAVGASGDA
+115 LSTSSLPAVGATGDA

-161 GKFQAA
+161 GKFQSA
-167 KGLTV
+167 KGLPL

-177 EATAIALGMLQAPK
+177 EATAIALGMLAAPK
-191 SVVVSSVVVASAKTS
+191 T
-206 ATTATPAAVVTSNY
+206 VVTASVKTASPVVIKSSSF
-220 PKLGDRSETVK
+220 PKQGDRSDQVK

-237 MNDSIGLV
+237 INDVIGLV
-245 GGADGRFGK
+245 GGADGRFGA
-254 GTSAAIAEYQKRR
+254 GTSAAIAEYQRRR
-267 GLNITGSMDDATNAA
+267 GLNITGAMDDATNAA
-282 MFAAPVAASV
+282 MFAAP
-292 APVAAT
+292 APAPAVTVEAT
-298 TAMTFET
+298 ATSMTFET
-305 LPARGQTGEL
+305 LPARGQSGEF

-339 VATTVAISNF
+339 VATTVAITNF
-349 QAARALNQTK
+349 QIARGLIQTK

-370 LIPSFESLGLPTLQV
+370 LIPSLESLGLPTLQV
-385 FPMQGGCGFSD
+385 FPMQGRCSFSD
-396 TWHDPRSGGRLH
+396 TWQQARPGGRLH

-431 MSSGGALGG
+431 MSTGGVLGG
-440 NVIYVKIPNG
+440 NAIYLTIPNG

-459 SFAPGMTAGVPV
+459 SFAPGIAPGVSV
-471 KAGQIIGYNGST
+471 RAGQIIGYNGET
-483 GSGGSSHLHFEV
+483 GHAGSPHLHFEV

>member
-32 SASSVITAAT
+32 SASPVISAAPT
-42 AALPKFGDNGPEV
+42 ALPKFGDNGPEV

-67 TIKGGVTGTYSEATR
+67 TIKGGVTGSYSEATR

-94 KASGTLD
+94 KATGTLD

-177 EATAIALGMLQAPK
+177 EATAIALGMLSAPAP
-191 SVVVSSVVVASAKTS
+191 VVVSTAKTVI
-206 ATTATPAAVVTSNY
+206 AAAAPAAVATSNF
-220 PKLGDRSETVK
+220 PKLGDRSEAVK

-245 GGADGRFGK
+245 GGADGRFGA

-267 GLNITGSMDDATNAA
+267 GLNITGSMDDATNAV
-282 MFAAPVAASV
+282 MFAAPVAAPA
-292 APVAAT
+292 APVAANT
-298 TAMTFET
+298 VMTFET
-305 LPARGQTGEL
+305 LPARGQSGEL

-370 LIPSFESLGLPTLQV
+370 LIPTLESLGLPTLQV
-385 FPMQGGCGFSD
+385 FPMQGRCGFTD
-396 TWHDPRSGGRLH
+396 TWGQARSEGRSH
-408 EGVDIMGA
+408 EGTDVIGA
-416 KGLAIYATNDGVISR
+416 RGLALYATNDGVISR
-431 MSSGGALGG
+431 MSTGGRLGG
-440 NVIYVKIPNG
+440 NAIYVKIPNG

-459 SFAPGMTAGVPV
+459 SFAPGMAAGVPV
-471 KAGQIIGYNGST
+471 KAGQVIGYVGST
-483 GSGGSSHLHFEV
+483 GTTTPHLHFEV
-495 HPFGGPA
+495 HPFGGVA
-502 VSPYQFVKAVDA
+502 VNPYAILKAADA
-514 CNVTTVLPQS
+514 CNVMDVLPQP

>member
-14 ILSSTFGIASIAL
+14 ILSSTFGIASVAM

-32 SASSVITAAT
+32 SASSAISAAP

-55 VRLQEAIMARGF
+55 IRLQQAILARGF
-67 TIKGGVTGTYSEATR
+67 TIKGGVTGSYSEATR

-94 KASGTLD
+94 KASGMLD

-161 GKFQAA
+161 GKFQSA

-177 EATAIALGMLQAPK
+177 EATAVALGMLSAPQP
-191 SVVVSSVVVASAKTS
+191 VVVASAKTV
-206 ATTATPAAVVTSNY
+206 ATPAAVVPSNF
-220 PKLGDRSETVK
+220 PKQGDRSETVK

-237 MNDSIGLV
+237 IKDSIGLV
-245 GGADGRFGK
+245 GGADGRFGV
-254 GTSAAIAEYQKRR
+254 GTSAAIAEYQRRR

-282 MFAAPVAASV
+282 MFAAPVV
-292 APVAAT
+292 APVAAPAAPVAAAT

-305 LPARGQTGEL
+305 LPARGQSGEF

-321 ALIANGTEVKGGA
+321 ALIANGTDIKGGA

-385 FPMQGGCGFSD
+385 FPMQGGCGFTD
-396 TWHDPRSGGRLH
+396 TWHQPRSGGRLH

-431 MSSGGALGG
+431 MSTGGALGG
-440 NVIYVKIPNG
+440 NAIYVKIPNG

-459 SFAPGMTAGVPV
+459 SFAPGIAAGVPV

-483 GSGGSSHLHFEV
+483 GSTTPHLHFEV

-502 VSPYQFVKAVDA
+502 VNPYQFVKAVDA
-514 CNVTTVLPQS
+514 CNVTTVLPQP

>member
-32 SASSVITAAT
+32 SASPVITAAT

-67 TIKGGVTGTYSEATR
+67 SIKGGVTGSYSEATR

-167 KGLTV
+167 KGLTI

-177 EATAIALGMLQAPK
+177 EATAIALGMLSAPK
-191 SVVVSSVVVASAKTS
+191 PVVVASVKTV
-206 ATTATPAAVVTSNY
+206 AAPAAPAAAAVASNF
-220 PKLGDRSETVK
+220 PKFGDRSETVK

-237 MNDSIGLV
+237 IKDSIGLV
-245 GGADGRFGK
+245 GGADGRFGA

-267 GLNITGSMDDATNAA
+267 GLNITGSMDEATNAV
-282 MFAAPVAASV
+282 MFAAPVAAPA
-292 APVAAT
+292 APVAAAT
-298 TAMTFET
+298 TMSFET
-305 LPARGQTGEL
+305 LPARGQSGDL

-321 ALIANGTEVKGGA
+321 ALITNGTEVKGGA

-339 VATTVAISNF
+339 VATTTAISNF
-349 QAARALNQTK
+349 QTSRGLNQTK

-370 LIPSFESLGLPTLQV
+370 LIPSLESLGLPTLQV
-385 FPMQGGCGFSD
+385 FPMQGRCGFTD
-396 TWHDPRSGGRLH
+396 TWGQARSEGRSH
-408 EGVDIMGA
+408 EGTDVMGA
-416 KGLAIYATNDGVISR
+416 RGLALYATNDGVISR
-431 MSSGGALGG
+431 MSTGGRLGG

-459 SFAPGMTAGVPV
+459 SFASGMAAGVPV
-471 KAGQIIGYNGST
+471 KAGQVIGYVGST
-483 GSGGSSHLHFEV
+483 GTTTPHLHFEV
-495 HPFGGPA
+495 HPFGGAA
-502 VSPYQFVKAVDA
+502 VNPYLILKAADA
-514 CNVTTVLPQS
+514 CNVTDVLPQP

>member
-1 MNGSIFRKAIAIG
+1 
-14 ILSSTFGIASIAL
+14 
-27 STTSA
+27 
-32 SASSVITAAT
+32 
-42 AALPKFGDNGPEV
+42 
-55 VRLQEAIMARGF
+55 MARGF
-67 TIKGGVTGTYSEATR
+67 SIKGGVTGAYSDATR

-94 KASGTLD
+94 KATGSLD

-115 LSSSSLPAVGASGDA
+115 LSTSSLPAVGATGDA

-161 GKFQAA
+161 GKFQSA
-167 KGLTV
+167 KGLPL

-177 EATAIALGMLQAPK
+177 EATAIALGMLAAPK
-191 SVVVSSVVVASAKTS
+191 T
-206 ATTATPAAVVTSNY
+206 VVTASVKTASPVVIKSSSF
-220 PKLGDRSETVK
+220 PKQGDRSDQVK

-237 MNDSIGLV
+237 INDVIGLV
-245 GGADGRFGK
+245 GGADGRFGA
-254 GTSAAIAEYQKRR
+254 GTSAAIAEYQRRR
-267 GLNITGSMDDATNAA
+267 GLNITGAMDDATNAA
-282 MFAAPVAASV
+282 MFAAP
-292 APVAAT
+292 APAPAVTVEAT
-298 TAMTFET
+298 ATSMTFET
-305 LPARGQTGEL
+305 LPARGQSGEF

-339 VATTVAISNF
+339 VATTVAITNF
-349 QAARALNQTK
+349 QIARGLNQTK

-370 LIPSFESLGLPTLQV
+370 LIPSLESLGLPTLQV
-385 FPMQGGCGFSD
+385 FPMQGRCSFSD
-396 TWHDPRSGGRLH
+396 TWQQARPGGRLH

-431 MSSGGALGG
+431 MSTGGVLGG
-440 NVIYVKIPNG
+440 NAIYLTIPNG

-459 SFAPGMTAGVPV
+459 SFAPGIAPGVSV
-471 KAGQIIGYNGST
+471 RAGQIIGYNGET
-483 GSGGSSHLHFEV
+483 GHAGSPHLHFEV